1 MQVRL
6 LGPVDVVVDGQ
17 PRLIGGRRR
26 TGLLAV
32 LALAAGE
39 VVSAEWLSE
48 AVWGGGSP
56 PRDNTLHSHISA
68 LRRVLGK
75 DAIVAH
81 PPGYVLS
88 LGADGTDVQAAER
101 LLRQGA
107 AAAEPAQA
115 VADLRA
121 ALALWRGEPL
131 TGVADLS
138 GLSGQAGRL
147 EGLRAQIRRALVEA
161 RLAAG
166 EHHQLT
172 GELEQMVT
180 ADPLDEQLH
189 AQLMLALYRAGRQ
202 ADALAAYDRIRQ
214 ALAADL
220 GIDPGHALRDLH
232 TAILRQDQSLT
243 APAPPAAAPAVTSA
257 AAASPVPAQL
267 PLTVPGFTGRA
278 AELARLDALLP
289 PGDRAGTT
297 SPAAPVAVTVISG
310 TPGVGK
316 TALAVHW
323 AHRITHRFPDGQ
335 LCADLR
341 GYGPA
346 GTAVSPSEA
355 LHGFLLALGVPP
367 ERIPADLDARTA
379 LYRTRLAGRRVL
391 IVLDNARDP
400 AQVRPLLPGTPGCL
414 AVITSR
420 QQLTPLVVTEDA
432 RPLAL
437 DLMTDAEARDLLAAR
452 LGRQRASAEPGAV
465 DEIIASCARLPLAL
479 AIAAAR
485 AAGRP
490 GFTLAELAAE
500 LRDAQPGLDALE
512 ADDPATDP
520 RAVFSWS
527 YHALAQPAARLFR
540 LLSLAPGPDITAPAA
555 ASLAALPQRQARR
568 LLADLATAHLLTEHA
583 PRRYTS
589 HDLLRAYAREL
600 AASHDGDDI
609 LDAALDRVL
618 GHYLHTSHTAATLI
632 EPGAGP
638 IAMEPLPP
646 GASPVP
652 LAAAAAARDWFTAE
666 AAALL
671 AAVRL
676 AADAGRVTYAWQLA
690 QNLTAFLVRR
700 GRWDDIAQAQ
710 GTALEA
716 ARRAGDSA
724 GEANALHSLAVGY
737 IWSGR
742 TGDAAPL
749 SGQALRLFESIG
761 DHIGQARSHGSLGWL
776 ADNAGRLDEAMHH
789 TEQAIRLYRAAG
801 YRPGEAVCLN
811 DIGWHHAK
819 LGDYERALTCCEQ
832 ALEALRETGGGGW
845 EANILDSLGY
855 IHHQLGNRDSSIACY
870 QRALGIFRDLGDRLE
885 EAEALSHLGDVLHG
899 SGDTEAARRD
909 WLEALHIYDE
919 IDHPDADEI
928 RAKLQPPG
936 AQPESS
942 SA

>member
-17 PRLIGGRRR
+17 PRLVGGRRR
-26 TGLLAV
+26 TGVLAV

-39 VVSAEWLSE
+39 VVSAESLSE
-48 AVWGGGSP
+48 AVWGGSP

-81 PPGYVLS
+81 PPGYLLN

-101 LLRQGA
+101 LLRQGT

-131 TGVADLS
+131 TGVAGLP
-138 GLSGQAGRL
+138 GLSGQPGRL

-214 ALAADL
+214 RLAADL

-232 TAILRQDQSLT
+232 AAILRQDQSLT
-243 APAPPAAAPAVTSA
+243 LPAPTAAASA
-257 AAASPVPAQL
+257 ATASPVPAQL
-267 PLTVPGFTGRA
+267 PLAVPGFTGRA

-297 SPAAPVAVTVISG
+297 SPAAPVAVAVISG

-323 AHRITHRFPDGQ
+323 AHRIAHRFPGGQ
-335 LCADLR
+335 LHADLR
-341 GYGPA
+341 GYGPT

-367 ERIPADLDARTA
+367 ERIPAGLDARTA

-420 QQLTPLVVTEDA
+420 RQLTSLVVTEDA

-465 DEIIASCARLPLAL
+465 DEIIASCSRLPLAL

-500 LRDAQPGLDALE
+500 LRGTQSGLDALG

-527 YHALAQPAARLFR
+527 YHALTRPAARLFR

-555 ASLAALPQRQARR
+555 ASLAALPGPQAQR

-583 PRRYTS
+583 PRRYAC

-600 AASHDGDDI
+600 AGRHDSADL
-609 LDAALDRVL
+609 LDAALDRIL

-638 IAMEPLPP
+638 IAMEPLPA

-652 LAAAAAARDWFTAE
+652 LATAGAARDWFTAE
-666 AAALL
+666 VAALL

-676 AADAGRVTYAWQLA
+676 AADAGRGTYAWQLA

-700 GRWDDIAQAQ
+700 GRWDDITQAQ

-716 ARRAGDSA
+716 ARRAGDPA

-742 TGDAAPL
+742 TGEAGPL

-819 LGDYERALTCCEQ
+819 LGDYEQALTCCEQ

-855 IHHQLGNRDSSIACY
+855 IHHQLGNHDSSIACY
-870 QRALGIFRDLGDRLE
+870 QRALGIFRDLGDRPE
-885 EAEALSHLGDVLHG
+885 EAEALGRLGDVLHG
-899 SGDTEAARRD
+899 SGDTEAARRA
-909 WLEALHIYDE
+909 WLDALHIYDE
-919 IDHPDADEI
+919 IGHPDAEEI

>member
-6 LGPVDVVVDGQ
+6 LGPVDVVIDGQ

-48 AVWGGGSP
+48 AVWGGSS

-81 PPGYVLS
+81 PPGYVLT

-131 TGVADLS
+131 TGVADLP

-214 ALAADL
+214 TLAADL

-232 TAILRQDQSLT
+232 AAILRQDQSLT
-243 APAPPAAAPAVTSA
+243 TPAPAAASA
-257 AAASPVPAQL
+257 AAPPVPAQL
-267 PLTVPGFTGRA
+267 PLAVPGFTGRT

-289 PGDRAGTT
+289 PDDRAGTT
-297 SPAAPVAVTVISG
+297 SPTVPMAVPVISG

-323 AHRITHRFPDGQ
+323 AHRITHRFPGGQ
-335 LCADLR
+335 LYADLR
-341 GYGPA
+341 GFDPA
-346 GTAVSPSEA
+346 GTAVSPAEA

-367 ERIPADLDARTA
+367 DRVPADLEAQTA
-379 LYRTRLAGRRVL
+379 LYRSRLAGQRIL

-452 LGRQRASAEPGAV
+452 LGRQRASTEPGAV

-490 GFTLAELAAE
+490 GFSLAELAAE
-500 LRDAQPGLDALE
+500 LRDAQPGLDALR

-540 LLSLAPGPDITAPAA
+540 LLSLTPGPDITAPAA
-555 ASLAALPQRQARR
+555 ASLAALPLPQARR

-583 PRRYTS
+583 PRRYAC

-600 AASHDGDDI
+600 AVSHDSDAI
-609 LDAALDRVL
+609 RDAALDRVL
-618 GHYLHTSHTAATLI
+618 GHYLHTGHVAAGLL
-632 EPGAGP
+632 ESAAGAVT
-638 IAMEPLPP
+638 MEPRPP
-646 GASPVP
+646 EVIPAA
-652 LAAAAAARDWFTAE
+652 LATAEAARGWFTAE
-666 AAALL
+666 LAALL

-676 AADAGRVTYAWQLA
+676 AADSGRVTYAWQLA
-690 QNLTAFLVRR
+690 RNLTAFLVRR
-700 GRWDDIAQAQ
+700 GRWDDNAQAQ
-710 GTALEA
+710 GIALEA
-716 ARRAGDSA
+716 ADRAGDPA
-724 GEANALHSLAVGY
+724 GTAYALYSLAVGY
-737 IWSGR
+737 AWAGRSGEA
-742 TGDAAPL
+742 GPL
-749 SGQALRLFESIG
+749 FGQALRQFESIG
-761 DHIGQARSHGSLGWL
+761 DHLGQARSHSSLGWL
-776 ADNAGRLDEAMHH
+776 AGNAGSLDEALHH
-789 TEQAIRLYRAAG
+789 AGQAIGLYQAAG
-801 YRPGEAVCLN
+801 YRPGEGRCLN
-811 DIGWHHAK
+811 DLGWYHA
-819 LGDYERALTCCEQ
+819 LRGDYAQALTCCEQ
-832 ALEALRETGGGGW
+832 SLKALRETGERGG
-845 EANILDSLGY
+845 EATTSDSLGY
-855 IHHQLGNRDSSIACY
+855 IHHQLGNHRSSIAYY
-870 QRALGIFRDLGDRLE
+870 QRAIDILRDLGDRLD
-885 EAEALSHLGDVLHG
+885 EAETLGRLGDVLHG
-899 SGDTEAARRD
+899 SGDTAAARQAWTD
-909 WLEALHIYDE
+909 ALHIYDE
-919 IDHPDADEI
+919 IDHPDAGEI

-936 AQPESS
+936 ARPEPS

>member
-17 PRLIGGRRR
+17 PRLVGGRRR
-26 TGLLAV
+26 TGVLAV

-56 PRDNTLHSHISA
+56 PSDNTLHSHISA

-81 PPGYVLS
+81 PPGYLLN

-101 LLRQGA
+101 LLRQGT

-131 TGVADLS
+131 TGVAGLP
-138 GLSGQAGRL
+138 GLSGQPGRL

-214 ALAADL
+214 TLAADL

-232 TAILRQDQSLT
+232 AAILRQDQSLT
-243 APAPPAAAPAVTSA
+243 APAPAAATSA
-257 AAASPVPAQL
+257 ATASPVPAQL
-267 PLTVPGFTGRA
+267 PLAVPGFTGRA

-289 PGDRAGTT
+289 PGDRAGTA

-323 AHRITHRFPDGQ
+323 AHRIAHRFPGGQ
-335 LCADLR
+335 LHADLR
-341 GYGPA
+341 GYGPT

-367 ERIPADLDARTA
+367 ERIPADQDARTA

-414 AVITSR
+414 AVVTSR
-420 QQLTPLVVTEDA
+420 QQLTSLTVTEDA
-432 RPLAL
+432 HPLTL
-437 DLMTDAEARDLLAAR
+437 DLMPAAEARDLLATR
-452 LGRQRASAEPGAV
+452 LGRTRASAEPGAV

-500 LRDAQPGLDALE
+500 LRDTRSGLDALG

-527 YHALAQPAARLFR
+527 YHALTPPAARLFR

-555 ASLAALPQRQARR
+555 ASLAALPLAQARR

-583 PRRYTS
+583 PRRYAC
-589 HDLLRAYAREL
+589 HDLLRTYAREL
-600 AASHDGDDI
+600 AGRHDSDDI
-609 LDAALDRVL
+609 LVAALDRVL
-618 GHYLHTSHTAATLI
+618 GHYLHTSHTAAMLI

-652 LAAAAAARDWFTAE
+652 LATAEAARDWFIAE

-676 AADAGRVTYAWQLA
+676 AADTGRVTYAWQLA

-700 GRWDDIAQAQ
+700 GRWDDIAQVQ
-710 GTALEA
+710 GTALEI
-716 ARRAGDSA
+716 ARRAGDLA

-742 TGDAAPL
+742 TGEAGPL

-761 DHIGQARSHGSLGWL
+761 DQIGQARSHGSLGWL
-776 ADNAGRLDEAMHH
+776 ADNAGRRDEALHH
-789 TEQAIRLYRAAG
+789 VGQAIRLYRAVG

-811 DIGWHHAK
+811 DIGWHHAR
-819 LGDYERALTCCEQ
+819 LGDYEQALAYCEQ
-832 ALEALRETGGGGW
+832 ALEALRETGGGAW
-845 EANILDSLGY
+845 EANVLDSLGY
-855 IHHQLGNRDSSIACY
+855 IHHQLGHRDSSIACY
-870 QRALGIFRDLGDRLE
+870 QRALGIFRDLGNRPE
-885 EAEALSHLGDVLHG
+885 EAEALGRLGDVLHS
-899 SGDTEAARRD
+899 SGDTEAGRQA
-909 WLEALHIYDE
+909 WLDALHIFDE
-919 IDHPDADEI
+919 IGHPGADEI

-936 AQPESS
+936 AESS

>member
-6 LGPVDVVVDGQ
+6 LGPVDVVIDSQ

-48 AVWGGGSP
+48 AVWGGGSS

-81 PPGYVLS
+81 PPGYVLN

-101 LLRQGA
+101 LLRQGT

-131 TGVADLS
+131 TGVAGLP
-138 GLSGQAGRL
+138 GLSGQPGRL
-147 EGLRAQIRRALVEA
+147 ERLRAQIRRALVEA

-214 ALAADL
+214 TLAADL
-220 GIDPGHALRDLH
+220 GIDPGHALRGLH
-232 TAILRQDQSLT
+232 AAILRQDQSLT
-243 APAPPAAAPAVTSA
+243 APAPPAAAS

-267 PLTVPGFTGRA
+267 PLAVPGFTGRA

-289 PGDRAGTT
+289 PGDGAGTTSTT
-297 SPAAPVAVTVISG
+297 SPAAPVAVAVTVISG

-335 LCADLR
+335 LHADLR

-379 LYRTRLAGRRVL
+379 LYRTRLAGRQIL

-452 LGRQRASAEPGAV
+452 LGRQRASTEPGAV

-479 AIAAAR
+479 ALAAAR

-500 LRDAQPGLDALE
+500 LRDAQSGLDALG

-555 ASLAALPQRQARR
+555 ASLAALPLRQARR
-568 LLADLATAHLLTEHA
+568 LLSDLTAAHLLTEHA
-583 PRRYTS
+583 PRRYTC

-600 AASHDGDDI
+600 AASHDSDAIRG
-609 LDAALDRVL
+609 AALDRVL
-618 GHYLHTSHTAATLI
+618 GHYLHTGHVAAGLL
-632 EPGAGP
+632 ESAAGAVT
-638 IAMEPLPP
+638 MEPLPP
-646 GASPVP
+646 EVIPAA
-652 LAAAAAARDWFTAE
+652 LATAEAARDWFTAE
-666 AAALL
+666 LAALL

-676 AADAGRVTYAWQLA
+676 AADSGRVTYAWQLA
-690 QNLTAFLVRR
+690 RNLTAFLVRR
-700 GRWDDIAQAQ
+700 GRWDDNAQAQ
-710 GTALEA
+710 GIALEA
-716 ARRAGDSA
+716 ARRAGDPA
-724 GEANALHSLAVGY
+724 GAAYARYSLAVGY
-737 IWSGR
+737 AWSGR
-742 TGDAAPL
+742 TGEAGPL
-749 SGQALRLFESIG
+749 FGEALRQFETNG
-761 DHIGQARSHGSLGWL
+761 DHLGQARSHSSLGWL
-776 ADNAGRLDEAMHH
+776 AGNAGSLDEALHH
-789 TEQAIRLYRAAG
+789 AGQAIGLYRAAG
-801 YRPGEAVCLN
+801 YRAGEARCLN
-811 DIGWHHAK
+811 DLGWYHA
-819 LGDYERALTCCEQ
+819 LRGDYEQALTCCEQ
-832 ALEALRETGGGGW
+832 SLKALRETGERGG
-845 EANILDSLGY
+845 EATTSDSLGY
-855 IHHQLGNRDSSIACY
+855 IHHQLGNHRSSIAYY
-870 QRALGIFRDLGDRLE
+870 QRAIDILRDLGDRLD
-885 EAEALSHLGDVLHG
+885 EADTLSRLGDVLHG
-899 SGDTEAARRD
+899 SGDTAAARRAWTD
-909 WLEALHIYDE
+909 ALHIYDE
-919 IDHPDADEI
+919 IDHPDADEL
-928 RAKLQPPG
+928 RARLQPPG
-936 AQPESS
+936 ARPESS

>member
-17 PRLIGGRRR
+17 PRLVGGRRR
-26 TGLLAV
+26 TGVLAV

-81 PPGYVLS
+81 PPGYLLN
-88 LGADGTDVQAAER
+88 LGTDGTDVQAAER
-101 LLRQGA
+101 LLRQGT

-121 ALALWRGEPL
+121 ALGLWRGEPL
-131 TGVADLS
+131 TGVAGLP
-138 GLSGQAGRL
+138 GLSGQPGRL
-147 EGLRAQIRRALVEA
+147 EGLRTQIRRALVEA

-180 ADPLDEQLH
+180 AYPLDEQLH

-214 ALAADL
+214 TLAADL

-232 TAILRQDQSLT
+232 AAILRQDQSLT
-243 APAPPAAAPAVTSA
+243 APAPTAATSA

-267 PLTVPGFTGRA
+267 PLAVPGFTGRA

-323 AHRITHRFPDGQ
+323 AHRIAHRFPGGQ
-335 LCADLR
+335 LHADLR
-341 GYGPA
+341 GYGPT

-367 ERIPADLDARTA
+367 ERIPADQDARTA

-400 AQVRPLLPGTPGCL
+400 AQVRPLLPGTPGGL
-414 AVITSR
+414 AIITSR
-420 QQLTPLVVTEDA
+420 RQLTPLVVTEDA
-432 RPLAL
+432 SPLTL
-437 DLMTDAEARDLLAAR
+437 DLMSAAEARDLLAAR
-452 LGRQRASAEPGAV
+452 LGRQRARAEPGAV

-500 LRDAQPGLDALE
+500 LRDTQSGLDALG

-527 YHALAQPAARLFR
+527 YHALTQPAARLFR

-555 ASLAALPQRQARR
+555 ASLAALPLAQARR

-583 PRRYTS
+583 PRRYAC

-600 AASHDGDDI
+600 AGRHDSDDI

-618 GHYLHTSHTAATLI
+618 GHYLHTSHIAAGLL
-632 EPGAGP
+632 ESAAGAV
-638 IAMEPLPP
+638 AMEPLPP
-646 GASPVP
+646 EVIPATP
-652 LAAAAAARDWFTAE
+652 ATAEDARDWFTAE
-666 AAALL
+666 LAALL

-676 AADAGRVTYAWQLA
+676 AAGSGRVTYAWQLA
-690 QNLTAFLVRR
+690 RNLTAFLVRR
-700 GRWDDIAQAQ
+700 GRWDDNAQAQ

-716 ARRAGDSA
+716 ARRAGDLA
-724 GEANALHSLAVGY
+724 GTAYALYSLAVGY
-737 IWSGR
+737 AWSGR
-742 TGDAAPL
+742 TGEAGPL
-749 SGQALRLFESIG
+749 FGQALRQFESIG
-761 DHIGQARSHGSLGWL
+761 DDLGQARSHSSLGWL
-776 ADNAGRLDEAMHH
+776 AGNAGSLDEALRHAG
-789 TEQAIRLYRAAG
+789 QAIGLYRAAG
-801 YRPGEAVCLN
+801 YRPGEARCLN
-811 DIGWHHAK
+811 DLGWYHA
-819 LGDYERALTCCEQ
+819 LRGDYEQALTCCEQ
-832 ALEALRETGGGGW
+832 SLKALRETGERGG
-845 EANILDSLGY
+845 EATTSDSLGY
-855 IHHQLGNRDSSIACY
+855 IHHKLGNHRSSIAYY
-870 QRALGIFRDLGDRLE
+870 QRAIDILRDLGDRLD
-885 EAEALSHLGDVLHG
+885 EADTLSRLGDVLHG
-899 SGDTEAARRD
+899 SGDTAAARQA
-909 WLEALHIYDE
+909 WLNALHIYDE
-919 IDHPDADEI
+919 IGHPDADEI

-936 AQPESS
+936 ARPESS